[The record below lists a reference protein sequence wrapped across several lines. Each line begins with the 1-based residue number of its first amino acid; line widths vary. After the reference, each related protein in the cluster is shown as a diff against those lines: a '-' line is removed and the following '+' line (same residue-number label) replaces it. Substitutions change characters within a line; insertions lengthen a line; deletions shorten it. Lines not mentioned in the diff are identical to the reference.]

1 MSDFLEEDTRSLV
14 IIDPEYG
21 FSKEIEEELTNRDSF
36 DAASDYDRGMR
47 DAYRWVRNKLRSLP
61 EIPVIRKGEIIYE
74 RMG

>member
-1 MSDFLEEDTRSLV
+1 MSKMKVSGTAIKDVGELMQ
-14 IIDPEYG
+14 
-21 FSKEIEEELTNRDSF
+21 EIEEELTNRDSF

>member
-1 MSDFLEEDTRSLV
+1 MVGRLSVAHDAANMV
-14 IIDPEYG
+14 V
-21 FSKEIEEELTNRDSF
+21 EEELTNRDSF